1 MKKSDKKSYG
11 GCLLAI
17 CIFVIFIVWIR
28 FSDSEDE
35 AKAQR
40 YQVLMLQIS
49 REKNAEKKI
58 TYYNEAYENASTK
71 NDRRMT
77 KSAVI
82 ALYEQMGNYSKAH
95 KLLDEFVDE
104 FEESKFTTIHRAF
117 LFIKEGKT
125 DKAIEQFEAVLAEKK
140 EFEEPGV
147 LKKWWNYYLDSGSEE
162 TQWTMYYDYFFD
174 CICNMIALEYE
185 SSLINDPMERL
196 KNKERLF
203 MLNPQIDEVAQ
214 SYIDFK
220 EDNPNSYGGFEAEK
234 LNIMQKWHLSL
245 WPEGNSRINLIEETY
260 RMKWIYATLFLLA
273 YDEVYG
279 YQKTRSKMSIL
290 LSNNHTSIEKYP
302 KFLIDAYMSLGKA
315 EEKSRITYNDFR
327 GFNKNG
333 MSFLVKLTPT
343 TILTKES
350 TFINEGIT
358 DSRILLQCND
368 WHFSHGTTFLA
379 DSVAKYTGKEKRL
392 VLLSDDYKLDTL
404 KIKAD
409 NLGVMIEHVVVP
421 TALYEMLLHDFSNR
435 SDNNN

>member
-1 MKKSDKKSYG
+1 MKESDKKSYG

-140 EFEEPGV
+140 S
-147 LKKWWNYYLDSGSEE
+147 LK
-162 TQWTMYYDYFFD
+162 
-174 CICNMIALEYE
+174 
-185 SSLINDPMERL
+185 SL
-196 KNKERLF
+196 
-203 MLNPQIDEVAQ
+203 V
-214 SYIDFK
+214 
-220 EDNPNSYGGFEAEK
+220 
-234 LNIMQKWHLSL
+234 
-245 WPEGNSRINLIEETY
+245 
-260 RMKWIYATLFLLA
+260 
-273 YDEVYG
+273 
-279 YQKTRSKMSIL
+279 
-290 LSNNHTSIEKYP
+290 
-302 KFLIDAYMSLGKA
+302 
-315 EEKSRITYNDFR
+315 
-327 GFNKNG
+327 
-333 MSFLVKLTPT
+333 
-343 TILTKES
+343 
-350 TFINEGIT
+350 
-358 DSRILLQCND
+358 C
-368 WHFSHGTTFLA
+368 
-379 DSVAKYTGKEKRL
+379 
-392 VLLSDDYKLDTL
+392 
-404 KIKAD
+404 
-409 NLGVMIEHVVVP
+409 
-421 TALYEMLLHDFSNR
+421 
-435 SDNNN
+435 